1 MIRRLRFL
9 SDKDYHDYVS
19 LINQLSKLGEISQ
32 EAYEDFAYKQDSHSY
47 VTFVYEQDG
56 KLVSCLTLL
65 LESKLAGNV
74 LHIEDV
80 VTDSAYQVKG
90 IASKL
95 IDYAKEFAIKN
106 KCYKIILDC
115 SDVNEQFYNKL
126 GFYTAG
132 NYMRFDI
139 GIL

>member
-1 MIRRLRFL
+1 MIRTLRMQ
-9 SDKDYHDYVS
+9 SDSDYHEYVD
-19 LINQLSKLGEISQ
+19 LINQLSKLVEVSK
-32 EAYEDFAYKQDSHSY
+32 EDYEDFVFIQNHKHR
-47 VTFVYEQDG
+47 TFAFEQDG
-56 KLVSCLTLL
+56 MIVSCITVLI
-65 LESKLAGNV
+65 ESKLAGNV

-80 VTDSAYQVKG
+80 VTDSKYQGQG

-95 IDYAKEFAIKN
+95 IDYVKDYAIKE

-115 SDVNEQFYNKL
+115 SDTNETFYNKL

-139 GIL
+139 GIG

>member
-1 MIRRLRFL
+1 MIRTLRMQ
-9 SDKDYHDYVS
+9 SDSDYKDYVS
-19 LINQLSKLGEISQ
+19 LINQLSKLGEVSK
-32 EAYEDFAYKQDSHSY
+32 EDYEDFAFRQDFNY
-47 VTFVYEQDG
+47 VTFVYEQDD
-56 KLVSCLTLL
+56 KLVSCVTLL

-80 VTDSAYQVKG
+80 VTDSAYQGKG

-115 SDVNEQFYNKL
+115 SDANETFYNKL

-139 GIL
+139 GVR